1 MDEGGAGREEDLYP
15 DVRPTLAK
23 LCGAGLWVGIAGN
36 QTVRAG
42 GLLRELFTGDVDLI
56 GTSDDWGASKPD
68 VAFFERVAE
77 VTPTAVGEI
86 LYVGDRLDND
96 ILPAFA
102 AGMRTALIRRG
113 PWAHI
118 QWNTHDAVQAPTFRI
133 TNLGELPTLVA
144 EFNAG
149 TH

>member
-1 MDEGGAGREEDLYP
+1 M
-15 DVRPTLAK
+15 
-23 LCGAGLWVGIAGN
+23 GIAGN

-42 GLLRELFTGDVDLI
+42 GLLRELFTGDVGLI

-86 LYVGDRLDND
+86 LCVGDRLDND
-96 ILPAFA
+96 ILPALT

-144 EFNAG
+144 EFNVGA
-149 TH
+149 H